1 MKPINNNLYN
11 SNFPNILYFGLL
23 TSWASIFVELVKTRI
38 SKMHY
43 FLADDSVKDLT
54 LQRTFDFEDAQ
65 QQNLQTSVINE
76 Y

>member
-1 MKPINNNLYN
+1 MP
-11 SNFPNILYFGLL
+11 
-23 TSWASIFVELVKTRI
+23 
-38 SKMHY
+38 Y